1 MVWQPGQS
9 GNPSGWQGGRQRRH
23 REVFDE
29 IKKLGYRDAL
39 ITLAK
44 LQHESQDESIQAQ
57 AAGLLVPYAHPK
69 LQSISTPRFIE
80 NPIDVPD
87 FTSVEVARDFIA
99 TVTVRVARG
108 ELDFQSGQE
117 LIAMTKVWLDAMN
130 DQSTL
135 ELKQISI
142 DGPSDTTIR
151 VEGGL
156 PELPGTNITMPL
168 LNGHNGHALAAP
180 APAATEPPEN
190 DSSRKHQ
197 GNIEP

>member
-1 MVWQPGQS
+1 VTFAPGQS

-29 IKKLGYRDAL
+29 IKKLGHRDAL
-39 ITLAK
+39 ITLSQI
-44 LQHESQDESIQAQ
+44 QHETQDVSLKI
-57 AAGLLVPYAHPK
+57 AAAAALAPFAHPK
-69 LQSISTPRFIE
+69 LQSIPTPRFID

-117 LIAMTKVWLDAMN
+117 LIAMAKVWLDTMN

-135 ELKQISI
+135 ALKQISI

-156 PELPGTNITMPL
+156 PELPGTNITMPML
-168 LNGHNGHALAAP
+168 DGHNGHALDGHALAAP
-180 APAATEPPEN
+180 TPAVNKSTAT
-190 DSSRKHQ
+190 DQ
-197 GNIEP
+197 DGNK